1 MIIMRMMRRIHM
13 NLGQTMDIPTRKT
26 AAMIMNTAMSI
37 RIPIPTPTNIPT
49 MWKPIPTSM
58 HMCTVMS
65 MSMMA
70 TAMATMGIL
79 IAMIM
84 VGIAM
89 IMVGIAMMATH
100 IARVTTAI
108 PIAMMVT
115 AIAME
120 PGQARRQR

>member
-37 RIPIPTPTNIPT
+37 PIPTNIPT
-49 MWKPIPTSM
+49 MGKPIPTSM

-65 MSMMA
+65 MSMTA

-79 IAMIM
+79 IAM
-84 VGIAM
+84 
-89 IMVGIAMMATH
+89 MATH
-100 IARVTTAI
+100 IAMVTTAI